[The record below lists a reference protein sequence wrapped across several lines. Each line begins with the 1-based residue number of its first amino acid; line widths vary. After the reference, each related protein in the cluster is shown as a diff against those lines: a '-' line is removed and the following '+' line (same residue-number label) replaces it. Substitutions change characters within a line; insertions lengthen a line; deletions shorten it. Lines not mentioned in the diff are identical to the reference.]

1 MKIIKYVKSG
11 KNKYKVYL
19 DNGKNLLLYE
29 DVILKFDLLLTHE
42 IKDLSTI
49 IDYNNKYMLYDKVL
63 AFINKKLR
71 CEKEI
76 IKYLEKYQVN
86 EELIKEILGKLKDD
100 NLLNDNLYIKS
111 YIHDKVYLSLDGP
124 YKIKNDL
131 IKLGF
136 KIEDIT
142 NELDIFTKELI
153 KERINKY
160 INKQLKSN
168 KKSLYVFKNKVLV
181 NLINLGYKKED
192 ILKSLDNIEINED
205 NLKEKEE
212 EKLRAKYSRKYN
224 GYELEMIIKKK
235 LYEKGYRN

>member
-160 INKQLKSN
+160 INKQ
-168 KKSLYVFKNKVLV
+168 
-181 NLINLGYKKED
+181 
-192 ILKSLDNIEINED
+192 
-205 NLKEKEE
+205 
-212 EKLRAKYSRKYN
+212 
-224 GYELEMIIKKK
+224 IKF
-235 LYEKGYRN
+235 